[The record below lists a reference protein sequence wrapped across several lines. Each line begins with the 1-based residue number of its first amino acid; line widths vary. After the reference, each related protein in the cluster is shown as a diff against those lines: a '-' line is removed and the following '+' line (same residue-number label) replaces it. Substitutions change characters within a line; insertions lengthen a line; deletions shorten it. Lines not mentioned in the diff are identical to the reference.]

1 MKKEN
6 IYVTF
11 EIDSSRCLE
20 IEKKLLKLVDY
31 IDFESYESNLLDNY
45 LFYVN
50 GRTIEEFSDYPTTN
64 YIILEEKYVNCY
76 TSTYTVTLT
85 NNEKIASYFERRA
98 IKYWNKIENDEREYQ
113 LI

>member
-6 IYVTF
+6 THVTF

-31 IDFESYESNLLDNY
+31 IDFESYEGNLLDNY
-45 LFYVN
+45 LFYTN
-50 GRTIEEFSDYPTTN
+50 NRTIEELSDYPTTN
-64 YIILEEKYVNCY
+64 YIILEETYVNPGA
-76 TSTYTVTLT
+76 STYTVTLT
-85 NNEKIASYFERRA
+85 NNEKLASDFQGRA
-98 IKYWNKIENDEREYQ
+98 IEYWDKAEKEEECY